1 MMAEKTS
8 LRIRDTPQG
17 AVFEVHVHPRAKRT
31 AITGILDGRVKLA
44 LASPPVDGRANGELQ
59 RFFARLFEVSRS
71 AVQVIGG
78 EHTRDKRVLIVERN
92 GVAILAVIER
102 ELDVSKPPPS

>member
-1 MMAEKTS
+1 MTGVSA

-44 LASPPVDGRANGELQ
+44 LASPPVDGRANEELQ

-78 EHTRDKRVLIVERN
+78 EHTRDKRVLIAERN

-102 ELDVSKPPPS
+102 KLATSTLPPS

>member
-1 MMAEKTS
+1 MIEETD

-44 LASPPVDGRANGELQ
+44 LASPPVDGRANDELQ
-59 RFFARLFEVSRS
+59 QFFAGLFEVSRG
-71 AVQVIGG
+71 AVTIVGG
-78 EHTRDKRVLIVERN
+78 EHTRDKRVLIAGRD
-92 GVAILAVIER
+92 GAAILALIEP
-102 ELDVSKPPPS
+102 LLTASKPAAR

>member
-1 MMAEKTS
+1 MTEDSTIR
-8 LRIRDTPQG
+8 LRDMPQG

-31 AITGILDGRVKLA
+31 AITGLLDGRVKLA

-59 RFFARLFEVSRS
+59 RFFARLFEVPRS

-78 EHTRDKRVLIVERN
+78 EHTRDKRVLIAARD
-92 GVAILAVIER
+92 GVAILEVIER
-102 ELDVSKPPPS
+102 ELAASKLPPS